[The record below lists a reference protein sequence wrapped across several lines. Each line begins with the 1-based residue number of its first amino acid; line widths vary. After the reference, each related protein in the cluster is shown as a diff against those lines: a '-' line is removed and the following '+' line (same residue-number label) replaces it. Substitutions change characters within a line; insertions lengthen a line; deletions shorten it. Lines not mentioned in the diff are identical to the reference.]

1 MGYFLKSWLFPLF
14 PGTICLCFGICISM
28 VDLLYPHK
36 FSTIMEMDYG
46 TPFDRV
52 TIIELSSEHKKRKK
66 VRQPG
71 QESPQSLFT
80 GLIRRL
86 SKREKGS
93 ASREVSW
100 LTGAWALGDSFSFP
114 ANIPGLRSSFTTTTR
129 LKWRRPNRLGGTRT
143 SLSPGKVPNSA
154 RANLEARR
162 SALSSPPARGRGT
175 SLRWRRR
182 SARPRCSTTR
192 RPCPVRRC
200 RGRP

>member
-1 MGYFLKSWLFPLF
+1 MF
-14 PGTICLCFGICISM
+14 PGTLCLCFGICISM

-93 ASREVSW
+93 ASREVSR
-100 LTGAWALGDSFSFP
+100 LTG
-114 ANIPGLRSSFTTTTR
+114 GLRRVSDFP
-129 LKWRRPNRLGGTRT
+129 L
-143 SLSPGKVPNSA
+143 LSPV
-154 RANLEARR
+154 
-162 SALSSPPARGRGT
+162 SPF
-175 SLRWRRR
+175 
-182 SARPRCSTTR
+182 
-192 RPCPVRRC
+192 PVSRQLC
-200 RGRP
+200 F

>member
-1 MGYFLKSWLFPLF
+1 
-14 PGTICLCFGICISM
+14 M

-93 ASREVSW
+93 ASREVSR
-100 LTGAWALGDSFSFP
+100 LTG
-114 ANIPGLRSSFTTTTR
+114 GLRRVSDFP
-129 LKWRRPNRLGGTRT
+129 L
-143 SLSPGKVPNSA
+143 LSPV
-154 RANLEARR
+154 
-162 SALSSPPARGRGT
+162 
-175 SLRWRRR
+175 SLF
-182 SARPRCSTTR
+182 
-192 RPCPVRRC
+192 PVSRQLC
-200 RGRP
+200 F